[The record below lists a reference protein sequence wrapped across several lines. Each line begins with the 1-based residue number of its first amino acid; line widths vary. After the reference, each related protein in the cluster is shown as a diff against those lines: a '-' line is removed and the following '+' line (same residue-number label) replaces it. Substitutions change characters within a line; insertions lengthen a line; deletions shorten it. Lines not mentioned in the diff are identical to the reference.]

1 MLRISPFLSR
11 ARQQAVPQ
19 VRILVMDNFREFDAG
34 PDPFG
39 RTYHVMFHWLQ
50 TAISIRHADTVDVQF
65 LVNDGT
71 NALKRT
77 VAMQHI
83 DLLHHCKKTA
93 RLMDDAWC
101 GRLAALHLKNMIE
114 TAEDFDKDLVT
125 LSPAQ
130 IAEYDEVIKSWETS
144 EVRDRRK
151 AS

>member
-1 MLRISPFLSR
+1 
-11 ARQQAVPQ
+11 
-19 VRILVMDNFREFDAG
+19 MDNFREFDAG

-39 RTYHVMFHWLQ
+39 RTYHVMFKWLQ

-71 NALKRT
+71 KVLKRT
-77 VAMQHI
+77 VAMQDAH
-83 DLLHHCKKTA
+83 LLAHAKGTG
-93 RLMDDAWC
+93 RPMDDAWC
-101 GRLAALHLKNMIE
+101 ARLAALHLKNMIE

-130 IAEYDEVIKSWETS
+130 IAEYDASVRKWETS
-144 EVRDRRK
+144 EVHDRRK

>member
-1 MLRISPFLSR
+1 MSFLSKLPW
-11 ARQQAVPQ
+11 AAPALHQGKIPG
-19 VRILVMDNFREFDAG
+19 MDNFRDFEAG

-39 RTYHVMFHWLQ
+39 RTYHVMFKWLQ

-71 NALKRT
+71 KVIKRT
-77 VAMQHI
+77 VALQ
-83 DLLHHCKKTA
+83 DLDLKTQCKKTS

-101 GRLAALHLKNMIE
+101 SRLAALHLKNMIE

-125 LSPAQ
+125 LSPTQ
-130 IAEYDEVIKSWETS
+130 IAEYDDVVRAWETG

>member
-1 MLRISPFLSR
+1 
-11 ARQQAVPQ
+11 
-19 VRILVMDNFREFDAG
+19 MDNFREFEAG

-39 RTYHVMFHWLQ
+39 RTYHVMFKWLQ

-71 NALKRT
+71 NVLKRT
-77 VAMQHI
+77 VAMQDI
-83 DLLHHCKKTA
+83 DVKTHCKATA
-93 RLMDDAWC
+93 RVMDDAWC
-101 GRLAALHLKNMIE
+101 ARLAALHLKNMIE

-130 IAEYDEVIKSWETS
+130 IAEYDEVIRKWES
-144 EVRDRRK
+144 GEVRDRRK

>member
-1 MLRISPFLSR
+1 
-11 ARQQAVPQ
+11 
-19 VRILVMDNFREFDAG
+19 MDNFREFEAG

-39 RTYHVMFHWLQ
+39 RTYHVMFKWLQ

-71 NALKRT
+71 NIIKRT
-77 VAMQHI
+77 VAMQDA
-83 DLLHHCKKTA
+83 DLKARAKKTS

-101 GRLAALHLKNMIE
+101 ARLAALHLKHMIE
-114 TAEDFDKDLVT
+114 TAEDFDKALVT

-130 IAEYDEVIKSWETS
+130 IAEYDEAIRGWETS

>member
-1 MLRISPFLSR
+1 MSFLSKLPWTLKS
-11 ARQQAVPQ
+11 VPQ
-19 VRILVMDNFREFDAG
+19 GKILVMDNFREFDAG

-39 RTYHVMFHWLQ
+39 RTYHVMMKWLQ
-50 TAISIRHADTVDVQF
+50 TAISIRHANTVDVQF

-71 NALKRT
+71 NVLKRT
-77 VAMQHI
+77 VAMPDAQ
-83 DLLHHCKKTA
+83 LVAHCKKTG

-101 GRLAALHLKNMIE
+101 ARLAALHLKNMIE

-125 LSPAQ
+125 LSPDQ
-130 IAEYDEVIKSWETS
+130 VAEYDDVIRKWESS